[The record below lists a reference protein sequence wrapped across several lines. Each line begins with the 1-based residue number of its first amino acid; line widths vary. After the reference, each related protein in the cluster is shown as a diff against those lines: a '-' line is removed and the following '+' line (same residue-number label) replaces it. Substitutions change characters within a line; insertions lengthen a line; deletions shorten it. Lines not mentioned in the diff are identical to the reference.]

1 MKKMEKLTFTGRF
14 TFPSVGEVRGKLTLD
29 GTRSFL
35 HVWSEGNDLAGLWHE
50 EMRRDIGSI
59 NGTLDDQNK
68 VSLINCLA
76 QGLEFPTIREKI
88 VIHNGSFFPHYAVL
102 GSQHISHEEETVT
115 EVRFVVEDA
124 NVLFHDPEVF
134 GAVTT
139 FGESSIDARQIVG
152 EIVQSKKADLEI
164 LVGQYP
170 ILLYYTG
177 NNRIFET
184 SVSSSEK
191 ISAGREI
198 PCFEAYG
205 TPDGVKIE
213 NEVPLILK
221 FDPPVTFNK
230 AVARA
235 FRVFQFLEL
244 LIGRSQNLRRLT
256 ICMGQ
261 EQRLQVYGSGFPN
274 YERHESESKPSFR
287 NVLIKPAQEEQ
298 FPSVLKNWLK
308 RDGKC
313 GAARKWFFS
322 YFAKQRL
329 YDEFR
334 IIRAADM
341 FNYLQDIPAS
351 EDSRKEIKHCV
362 DVVMKELGNEL
373 PDLGKAADQAIVC
386 RNYYV
391 HAEHHKKDRKRID
404 YDREPNFRIFLTDTL
419 EFVFIVSDLIKS
431 GWDVRT
437 WWKTNSSS
445 SHSIGRYLRHYEEN
459 LEKWKH
465 YLSEES
471 TT

>member
-1 MKKMEKLTFTGRF
+1 MVFAGKF
-14 TFPSVGEVRGKLTLD
+14 TFPSVGEVRGSLTLD
-29 GTRSFL
+29 GTESSL
-35 HVWSEGNDLAGLWHE
+35 HVWSEGNDLAGLWYE
-50 EMRRDIGSI
+50 EMCRDIGSVR
-59 NGTLDDQNK
+59 GTLDNQTK

-76 QGLEFPTIREKI
+76 QGPLLPTIREKI

-115 EVRFVVEDA
+115 EVSFVIEDA

-134 GAVTT
+134 GGITALR
-139 FGESSIDARQIVG
+139 ESSVNVHSLVEQIVRSNTNHKVPIG
-152 EIVQSKKADLEI
+152 EHPAI
-164 LVGQYP
+164 
-170 ILLYYTG
+170 LYYTG
-177 NNRIFET
+177 NNQIFET
-184 SVSSSEK
+184 DTSSEK

-198 PCFEAYG
+198 PRFEAYG

-235 FRVFQFLEL
+235 SRVSQFLEL
-244 LIGRSQNLRRLT
+244 LIGRSQNIIKFT
-256 ICMGQ
+256 IYKGP
-261 EQRLQVYGSGFPN
+261 EQRLQVSGNGFPN
-274 YERHESESKPSFR
+274 YERHENESKPSFS

-298 FPSVLKNWLK
+298 FPSVLKNWLE

-351 EDSRKEIKHCV
+351 KDSRKEIKHCV

-373 PDLGKAADQAIVC
+373 PDLGNAARQAIVC

-391 HAEHHKKDRKRID
+391 HAEYCKKDRKRID
-404 YDREPNFRIFLTDTL
+404 YGGEPGFRVFLTDTL

-431 GWDVRT
+431 GWDVKA
-437 WWKTNSSS
+437 WLKTNNSS
-445 SHSIGRYLRHYEEN
+445 SHSIGR
-459 LEKWKH
+459 
-465 YLSEES
+465 
-471 TT
+471 